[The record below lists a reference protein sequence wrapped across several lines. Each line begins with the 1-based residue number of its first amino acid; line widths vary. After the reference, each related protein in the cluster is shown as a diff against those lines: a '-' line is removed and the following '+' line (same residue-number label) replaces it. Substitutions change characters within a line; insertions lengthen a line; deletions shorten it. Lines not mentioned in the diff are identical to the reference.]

1 MQIQRSALLARVE
14 EDMEL
19 FPVVALLGPR
29 QIGKTTLARQVLQ
42 RHPGAIALDLE
53 KPSER
58 RKLDDPERFLRAHAD
73 KLVCLDEIQLV
84 PELFP
89 VLRSLIDEA
98 RRPGRFLILGSA
110 APALLRQGAETLAG
124 RIGFIEMGGIGLT
137 EWSGVEG
144 RGEPQQLWQ
153 RGGFPASLLAS
164 SERSSCRWRQAFIQT
179 FLERDLPQLGFPWP
193 AASLEKFWT
202 MCAHLHGQPL
212 NLSDLG
218 RSLGCSHVTIRSQI
232 DALVGA
238 FILRSLPSLEANI
251 GKQIVKSPR
260 IYLRDS
266 GLLHQLLGIADAD
279 SLFSHPVCGASWE
292 GFVVENLLS
301 QLEPEG
307 WKGFYH
313 RARSGSEID
322 LILRRGQRLVA
333 VECKASSAPVLSRG
347 FYEALD
353 DLKIAEAYVA
363 APVDSPY
370 PLKQGITAGS
380 PLAIAEILLK

>member
-1 MQIQRSALLARVE
+1 
-14 EDMEL
+14 MEL

>member
-1 MQIQRSALLARVE
+1 MQIQRPWLQLRVA
-14 EDMEL
+14 EDLEL
-19 FPVVALLGPR
+19 FPVVCLLGPR
-29 QIGKTTLARQVLQ
+29 QIGKTTLARQILQ
-42 RHPGAIALDLE
+42 QHPGAIALDLE

-58 RKLDDPERFLRAHAD
+58 RKLHDPERFLRTHAD
-73 KLVCLDEIQLV
+73 QLVCLDEIQLA

-110 APALLRQGAETLAG
+110 TPALLRQGAETLAG
-124 RIGFIEMGGIGLT
+124 RIGFIEMSGIGLT
-137 EWSGVEG
+137 EWAG
-144 RGEPQQLWQ
+144 REATGTHNSLWQ
-153 RGGFPASLLAS
+153 RGGFPPSLLAS
-164 SERSSCRWRQAFIQT
+164 SDRTSCRWRQAFIQT

-238 FILRSLPSLEANI
+238 FILRSLPSFEANI
-251 GKQIVKSPR
+251 GKQIIKSPR
-260 IYLRDS
+260 IYIRDS
-266 GLLHQLLGIADAD
+266 GLLHQLLGIADQD
-279 SLFSHPVCGASWE
+279 GLFSHPVCGASWE
-292 GFVVENLLS
+292 GFVIESLLTR
-301 QLEPEG
+301 LEAEG

-322 LILRRGQRLVA
+322 LILRRGQRVVA
-333 VECKASSAPVLSRG
+333 VECKASSAPSLTRG
-347 FYEALD
+347 FYEAID
-353 DLKIAEAYVA
+353 DLKIVEAYVA
-363 APVDSPY
+363 APVDGSY
-370 PLKQGITAGS
+370 PLKEGVTVAS
-380 PLAIAEILLK
+380 PSAILEFLLK